1 MARATENATAK
12 SDARAAAILDA
23 AVAAF
28 FRFGFQK
35 TSMDDVARGAGLSR
49 QALYLRYPSKEELFR
64 AAVMH
69 LLAGTTAA
77 ARAALRDDGRPLSER
92 LVGAFRA
99 LHGVHFTQQMSLSH
113 MDELLEVAERL
124 VGDAIPRQQQA
135 FFDEVTKA
143 VRGVAVKKGVSAK
156 EVTAALEAAAVG
168 LKHTSASAA
177 DYEKRMRSV
186 VRVMMGDAS

>member
-1 MARATENATAK
+1 
-12 SDARAAAILDA
+12 
-23 AVAAF
+23 VAAF

-64 AAVMH
+64 AAVLH
-69 LLAGTTAA
+69 LLQGTTAA
-77 ARAALRDDGRPLSER
+77 ARAALHDDEKPLNDR
-92 LVGAFRA
+92 LVGAFLA
-99 LHGVHFTQQMSLSH
+99 LHGAHFTQQMSLQH

-124 VGDAIPRQQQA
+124 LGDAIPRQQQA
-135 FFDEVTKA
+135 FFDDVTKA
-143 VRGVAVKKGVSAK
+143 VRAVAVQKGVNAK
-156 EVTAALEAAAVG
+156 ELTAALQAAAIG
-168 LKHTSASAA
+168 LKHTAASAA